1 MKEYVSADISV
12 EIERIDEFFI
22 VKGPFDVTGKG
33 STEEEA
39 VSNFKEEFELY
50 IEEWNFINK

>member
-1 MKEYVSADISV
+1 LKKYVSADISF

-22 VKGPFDVTGKG
+22 VKGPFNVIGKG
-33 STEEEA
+33 FTEEEA